1 MLPPVCP
8 AACRPFPRG
17 RGACALLVPFGI
29 AMLAFCLVAWRFWHD
44 VPRESDEDLCLPPV
58 TLPEVNPAPLKLRA
72 FLDAVQP
79 VRELS
84 LRALLPVDWDTP
96 SLSAHVRANGTA
108 LDNLRDLLEDADW
121 HPRHAAW
128 FVSDLSDHAGWPHA
142 IFLLQAQ
149 AAYLAR
155 RGEESEAFSAAID
168 LAELSRRVLELN
180 AWPGYVWRAQDLGAG
195 AAQLLAELLRQTRLD
210 AATLA
215 GFQEQ
220 FARCEPDTGL
230 MRQYCAAI
238 YLHEKKCLLGDQS
251 GEPPE
256 TLPPGVPL
264 PRPGRF
270 RFKVNA
276 TLALVARACRD
287 LRDEFSR
294 PAYAAAGGFLNSLPN
309 GRPAPFYDPNREG
322 VAWFN
327 ERLGGLR
334 QLAERH
340 ALARARHSLVQVL
353 FAVRRYAAEQR
364 RLPAS
369 LGDLVPAQLVAV
381 PIDPF
386 TGEPLVF
393 DPVRGLIYSA
403 GADCLSSN
411 GRAGQPPLSD
421 DNEPTVLVGRI
432 D

>member
-8 AACRPFPRG
+8 AACRPFPSG

-44 VPRESDEDLCLPPV
+44 VPRESDEDLRLPPV